1 MLVNKDSSSHQG
13 IGGKATNLVRLES
26 MGINV
31 PKWAVVPADILLK
44 QISDQTDKESLKKQF
59 ENLVLPSEIMD
70 ELVSYFGSEAQEKSY
85 AVRSSATDEDGAQFS
100 FAGQFETFLHVPFN
114 EIEEKILNI
123 WQSVISDRV
132 IKYREE
138 NGLGLELGI
147 GVIIQEMVPLA

>member
-70 ELVSYFGSEAQEKSY
+70 ELVSYFGSDAQEKSY

-100 FAGQFETFLHVPFN
+100 FAGCNL
-114 EIEEKILNI
+114 
-123 WQSVISDRV
+123 R
-132 IKYREE
+132 
-138 NGLGLELGI
+138 
-147 GVIIQEMVPLA
+147 